1 MNFKMYIPSY
11 KLEFKK
17 PVNSHRIGKE
27 IIINVKKIVNVYQ
40 LQYKNCNSIY
50 GFGDFLRGCF
60 CLIQICGINGLDFDL
75 DVSNHPISKYMNNQ
89 QLNPTINYN
98 EILTNDIE
106 MYMPPTNHINF
117 YNTFINSLKNETSE
131 VYYTCLNS
139 FPILK
144 IKQSEIDFIKSRI
157 EPNLTIKTDVELVLK
172 NLNIISNEFTVIHI
186 RVGDV
191 FLLHNS
197 QDIHKKFMNEIFEYL
212 KPLLDNVNSKYLILS
227 DNYKL
232 KILFSKFKNC
242 VFNINPITHL
252 GFHSTLKDEN
262 VKNTLIDFYLMCHS
276 NKIYSI
282 SSYGHGSGFS
292 KWCSVIYN
300 IPYTSKIILNA

>member
-1 MNFKMYIPSY
+1 MNFKMYLPSS
-11 KLEFKK
+11 KLKFIK
-17 PVNSHRIGKE
+17 PVNIHKIDQE
-27 IIINVKKIVNVYQ
+27 IIINVKKIVNVYK
-40 LQYKNCNSIY
+40 LQYKNCNAIY

-60 CLIQICGINGLDFDL
+60 CLIQICGINGLDFDI

-98 EILTNDIE
+98 EIE
-106 MYMPPTNHINF
+106 MYMPPDNPINC
-117 YNTFINSLKNETSE
+117 YNTFINLLKNETSE

-157 EPNLTIKTDVELVLK
+157 EPNLTIKTDVDLVIK
-172 NLNIISNEFTVIHI
+172 NLNLISNEFTVIHI
-186 RVGDV
+186 RFGDM

-197 QDIHKKFMNEIFEYL
+197 EYINEEFVNEIFKYL

-252 GFHSTLKDEN
+252 GVHSTLKDEN
-262 VKNTLIDFYLMCHS
+262 IKNTLIDFYLMCHS

-300 IPYTSKIILNA
+300 IPYTSKIILNT

>member
-1 MNFKMYIPSY
+1 MYLPSS
-11 KLEFKK
+11 KLKFIK
-17 PVNSHRIGKE
+17 PVNSHKIDQE

-40 LQYKNCNSIY
+40 LQYKNSNTIY

-60 CLIQICGINGLDFDL
+60 YLIQICGINGLDFDI

-89 QLNPTINYN
+89 KLNPTINYN
-98 EILTNDIE
+98 EIE
-106 MYMPPTNHINF
+106 MYMPPENPINF
-117 YNTFINSLKNETSE
+117 YNTFINLLKNETSE

-157 EPNLTIKTDVELVLK
+157 EPNLTIKTDVDLVIK
-172 NLNIISNEFTVIHI
+172 NLNLISNEFTVIHI
-186 RVGDV
+186 RFGDM

-197 QDIHKKFMNEIFEYL
+197 QYINEKFVNEIFKYL

-232 KILFSKFKNC
+232 KILFSKFKNG

-252 GFHSTLKDEN
+252 GVHSTLKDEHI
-262 VKNTLIDFYLMCHS
+262 KNTLIDFYLMCHS

-300 IPYTSKIILNA
+300 IPYTSKIILNT

>member
-11 KLEFKK
+11 KLELKK
-17 PVNSHRIGKE
+17 PVNNHKIGQE

-60 CLIQICGINGLDFDL
+60 CLIQICGINGLDFDI

-106 MYMPPTNHINF
+106 MYMPPANPINF

-197 QDIHKKFMNEIFEYL
+197 QNIHKKFMNEIFEYL

-232 KILFSKFKNC
+232 KN
-242 VFNINPITHL
+242 
-252 GFHSTLKDEN
+252 
-262 VKNTLIDFYLMCHS
+262 
-276 NKIYSI
+276 
-282 SSYGHGSGFS
+282 
-292 KWCSVIYN
+292 
-300 IPYTSKIILNA
+300 IILQI

>member
-1 MNFKMYIPSY
+1 MYLPSS
-11 KLEFKK
+11 KLKFIK
-17 PVNSHRIGKE
+17 PVNIHKIDQE
-27 IIINVKKIVNVYQ
+27 IIINVKKIVNVYK
-40 LQYKNCNSIY
+40 LQYKNCNAIY

-60 CLIQICGINGLDFDL
+60 CLIQICGINGLDFDI

-98 EILTNDIE
+98 EIE
-106 MYMPPTNHINF
+106 MYMPPDNPINC
-117 YNTFINSLKNETSE
+117 YNTFINLLKNETSE

-157 EPNLTIKTDVELVLK
+157 EPNLTIKTDVDLVIK
-172 NLNIISNEFTVIHI
+172 NLNLISNEFTVIHI
-186 RVGDV
+186 RFGDM

-197 QDIHKKFMNEIFEYL
+197 EYINEEFVNEIFKYL

-252 GFHSTLKDEN
+252 GVHSTLKDEN
-262 VKNTLIDFYLMCHS
+262 IKNTLIDFYLMCHS

-300 IPYTSKIILNA
+300 IPYTSKIILNT